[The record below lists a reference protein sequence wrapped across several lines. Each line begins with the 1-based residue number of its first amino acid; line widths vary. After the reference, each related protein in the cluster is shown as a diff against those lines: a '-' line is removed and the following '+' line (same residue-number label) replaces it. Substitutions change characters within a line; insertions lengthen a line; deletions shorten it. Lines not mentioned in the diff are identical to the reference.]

1 MQVCSPSEKKSIDKM
16 IDSGPQ
22 LAGIMEYNVVLS
34 EYLMWDLHSISTCE
48 ELSFPSTGQDC
59 SYTNTI
65 CSCLCLNCKFCGYYQ
80 YFYYHYT
87 VQLLL
92 FNVIILSKCR
102 VFIQT
107 RQYKASLEYCLGF
120 TLIWQ
125 NSKSTIQTEDLKPNY
140 TVKQD

>member
-34 EYLMWDLHSISTCE
+34 EYLVFDMHSISTCE
-48 ELSFPSTGQDC
+48 ELLSPSTGQDR

-65 CSCLCLNCKFCGYYQ
+65 CSCLCLNCKFCGYQ
-80 YFYYHYT
+80 YFYHHYT
-87 VQLLL
+87 VQFLL
-92 FNVIILSKCR
+92 FNIIILSKCR

-107 RQYKASLEYCLGF
+107 RQYKASLEYFLGF
-120 TLIWQ
+120 SL
-125 NSKSTIQTEDLKPNY
+125 
-140 TVKQD
+140 